1 MKINLTSYI
10 KKNQVWF
17 QYRNID
23 SAVLCS
29 KVLKEDKKTLH
40 NLTADFSEYFL
51 SVHLWSQK
59 ECCTKLNPADFS
71 FAKLRLRVFDL

>member
-1 MKINLTSYI
+1 M
-10 KKNQVWF
+10 
-17 QYRNID
+17 
-23 SAVLCS
+23 
-29 KVLKEDKKTLH
+29 KEDKKILH

-59 ECCTKLNPADFS
+59 ECCTKLNLADFS